1 MTKSK
6 KALKKYND
14 YIAGN
19 GEKNLTEYMY
29 LLHDVYP
36 ELSPDDK
43 ENAYLYTIVNF
54 PQTIAYAMLK
64 LSSIK
69 LDVAEKF
76 REEYKKSYKP
86 FLDDIDADLS
96 VGFGDDKIFLT
107 YARMYVYGM
116 NEHIETLMGRI
127 EKKFKEMREE
137 REETERQEWIHKK
150 IY

>member
-14 YIAGN
+14 YISGG

-36 ELSPDDK
+36 ELYPEDK

-69 LDVAEKF
+69 LDVTEKF
-76 REEYKKSYKP
+76 REEYKQSYKS

-96 VGFGDDKIFLT
+96 MGFGDDRIFLT

-116 NEHIETLMGRI
+116 NEHIETLMGKI
-127 EKKFKEMREE
+127 ETKFKEMRKE
-137 REETERQEWIHKK
+137 REEKERQEWIHKK